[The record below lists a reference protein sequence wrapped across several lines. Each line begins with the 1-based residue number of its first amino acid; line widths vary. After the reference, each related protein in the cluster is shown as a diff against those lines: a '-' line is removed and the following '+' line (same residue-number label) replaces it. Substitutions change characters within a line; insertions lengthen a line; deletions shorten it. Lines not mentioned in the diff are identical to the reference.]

1 MSFSSHITFDT
12 TEKLVFITTMS
23 VPKMVDTFIWLSL
36 FQGWL
41 QIAQVWYIVQDILEV
56 HVFRINSLYLI
67 TFNVA
72 CTSANYMPSILASQE
87 EK

>member
-36 FQGWL
+36 FQG
-41 QIAQVWYIVQDILEV
+41 
-56 HVFRINSLYLI
+56 
-67 TFNVA
+67 
-72 CTSANYMPSILASQE
+72 
-87 EK
+87 